1 MIAKQ
6 SIGSSFMGALNYNL
20 KKMYAKDPS
29 QKAELLDTNFVR
41 LDQHLIKK
49 EVGIMKELNPRLKRN
64 TYHTSLNFSK
74 DEKISNQ
81 KMMEVAQEYMSK
93 MGFDNNGYFIFRHND
108 SSHPHCH
115 ILCLRNRYDGTVVS
129 DSNNFARSEKIVRE
143 LENAYGLIQ
152 VEPSIKAILKAPNK
166 DELEMVIRT
175 GKASNKMLMQEKV
188 DQELNRSHTIK
199 ELIQN
204 LERKGI
210 HLLFN
215 QASTGRVSG
224 ITFLSE
230 DFKAKGQALGN
241 QFKWSSIQK
250 SINYE
255 QTRDSET
262 ISKTNNRTRSIFG
275 ESATSKLSGL
285 SNSDNEAAR
294 IFEGSENFDSESQK
308 SPEHSSGDNQNSKQG
323 FSNDYESIAGNVQES
338 KTEQADSYSY
348 LSNHSNPLADLGD
361 MLGNI
366 SASGNLEK
374 DRKKKKKKKGKE
386 EDLGLGR

>member
-129 DSNNFARSEKIVRE
+129 DSNNFARSEKIVT
-143 LENAYGLIQ
+143 
-152 VEPSIKAILKAPNK
+152 K
-166 DELEMVIRT
+166 
-175 GKASNKMLMQEKV
+175 
-188 DQELNRSHTIK
+188 
-199 ELIQN
+199 
-204 LERKGI
+204 
-210 HLLFN
+210 
-215 QASTGRVSG
+215 
-224 ITFLSE
+224 
-230 DFKAKGQALGN
+230 
-241 QFKWSSIQK
+241 SS
-250 SINYE
+250 
-255 QTRDSET
+255 
-262 ISKTNNRTRSIFG
+262 
-275 ESATSKLSGL
+275 
-285 SNSDNEAAR
+285 
-294 IFEGSENFDSESQK
+294 
-308 SPEHSSGDNQNSKQG
+308 
-323 FSNDYESIAGNVQES
+323 
-338 KTEQADSYSY
+338 
-348 LSNHSNPLADLGD
+348 
-361 MLGNI
+361 
-366 SASGNLEK
+366 
-374 DRKKKKKKKGKE
+374 
-386 EDLGLGR
+386 

>member
-20 KKMYAKDPS
+20 KKMYTKDPS
-29 QKAELLDTNFVR
+29 QKAELLDTNFVS
-41 LDQHLIKK
+41 LNQHLIKK

-74 DEKISNQ
+74 VEKISNQ
-81 KMMEVAQEYMSK
+81 KMLQVAQEYMSK

-152 VEPSIKAILKAPNK
+152 VEPSIKATLKAPNK

-262 ISKTNNRTRSIFG
+262 ISKTNHRTRSIYG
-275 ESATSKLSGL
+275 ESAASKQSGL
-285 SNSDNEAAR
+285 YYFYKD
-294 IFEGSENFDSESQK
+294 IGGVFTGTENIDSQSQK
-308 SPEHSSGDNQNSKQG
+308 PSERNSGDQINPKQG
-323 FSNDYESIAGNVQES
+323 NSGGYESIAGNGQEPE
-338 KTEQADSYSY
+338 TEQADSYNY
-348 LSNHSNPLADLGD
+348 VSNHSSPLADLGD

-366 SASGNLEK
+366 SATGNLEK
-374 DRKKKKKKKGKE
+374 DGKKKKKKE
-386 EDLGLGR
+386 EGLSR